1 MTDICEICGLPK
13 NICVCNEMEKETQKI
28 KIFVKRTRFNKMMT
42 LISGFESKEKAR
54 ELEKIL
60 KKKLACGG
68 TTDGTLIELQ
78 GNHMKKVRNILLK
91 EGFKGELI
99 EGG

>member
-13 NICVCNEMEKETQKI
+13 NICVCNEMEKESQKI
-28 KIFVKRTRFNKMMT
+28 KIFVKKTRFNKIVT
-42 LISGFESKEKAR
+42 VVTGFDNKEKVK
-54 ELEKIL
+54 ELEKTL

-68 TTDGTLIELQ
+68 TSTDHAVELQ
-78 GNHMKKVRNILLK
+78 GDHSKKVKNILIQ

-99 EGG
+99 EGA

>member
-42 LISGFESKEKAR
+42 MISGFESKEKAR

-68 TTDGTLIELQ
+68 TTDDTLIELQ